1 MSQTDTAARELDRM
15 RVAVVGA
22 GAIGGVL
29 GARLQQAGHDVVF
42 IARGAT
48 LAALQTRGLVLDSID
63 GDLTLP
69 SVQATDDP
77 GTVGVVDVVLV
88 CVKATQVAS
97 LAPSLRPMVG
107 AATAVIPVQNGVEAS
122 ELLATALGASN
133 VLEGLGRVLVE
144 QVAPGHIR
152 HTAVTPIIEFGRR
165 AGAPE
170 QSAAYAQIPRFAAA
184 LRSAG
189 LVAQLP
195 DDMGVAQWEK
205 FLFIEPIGAVGAAA
219 RVSFGVVRS
228 VPASRALI
236 DAALHEVRDVGRA
249 VGVRWPADAIDR
261 VWARYDSLP
270 ADGSTSLQRDLMA
283 GRPSEF
289 EAQTG
294 AVVRIGRAHGVPT
307 PVHDM
312 LYAVLLPTA
321 QRAMS

>member
-1 MSQTDTAARELDRM
+1 MSNTDTAARSLDRL

-48 LAALQTRGLVLDSID
+48 LAALHARGLILESID

-69 SVQATDDP
+69 SVKATDDP
-77 GTVGVVDVVLV
+77 ATVGVVDVVLV
-88 CVKATQVAS
+88 CVKATQIAGLAS
-97 LAPSLRPMVG
+97 SLQPLVG
-107 AATAVIPVQNGVEAS
+107 PATAVIPVQNGVEAS
-122 ELLATALGASN
+122 ELLAAALGDSN
-133 VLEGLGRVLVE
+133 VLEGLGRVMVE
-144 QVAPGHIR
+144 QAGPGHIR

-165 AGAPE
+165 AGAPV

-184 LRSAG
+184 LRGAG
-189 LVAQLP
+189 LVAEMP
-195 DDMGVAQWEK
+195 ENMSVAQWEK

-219 RVSFGVVRS
+219 RVPFGIVRS
-228 VPASRALI
+228 VPESRALV
-236 DAALHEVRDVGRA
+236 DAALYEVRNVGRA
-249 VGVRWPADAIDR
+249 VGVAWPTDAIDR

-283 GRPSEF
+283 ERPSEL

-294 AVVRIGRAHGVPT
+294 AVVRIGRAYGVPT
-307 PVHDM
+307 PVHDV

-321 QRAMS
+321 QPATR

>member
-1 MSQTDTAARELDRM
+1 
-15 RVAVVGA
+15 
-22 GAIGGVL
+22 
-29 GARLQQAGHDVVF
+29 
-42 IARGAT
+42 
-48 LAALQTRGLVLDSID
+48 
-63 GDLTLP
+63 
-69 SVQATDDP
+69 
-77 GTVGVVDVVLV
+77 VDVVLV

-97 LAPSLRPMVG
+97 LAPSLRPLVG
-107 AATAVIPVQNGVEAS
+107 PATVVIPVQNGVEAS
-122 ELLATALGASN
+122 ELLAAALGESN

-249 VGVRWPADAIDR
+249 VGVKWPADAIDR

-321 QRAMS
+321 QRALS

>member
-1 MSQTDTAARELDRM
+1 MSNTDTAARPFDRV

-48 LAALQTRGLVLDSID
+48 LTALQQDGLTLESID

-69 SVQATDDP
+69 TVQATDDP
-77 GTVGVVDVVLV
+77 TTVGIVDVVLV
-88 CVKATQVAS
+88 CVKATQIAS
-97 LAPSLRPMVG
+97 LAPSLRPMIG
-107 AATAVIPVQNGVEAS
+107 PDTAVIPVQNGVEAS
-122 ELLATALGASN
+122 GLLAAALGDAH

-144 QVAPGHIR
+144 QAGPGRIR

-165 AGAPE
+165 AGAPAE
-170 QSAAYAQIPRFAAA
+170 SAAYAQIPRFAAA

-189 LVAQLP
+189 LVAELP
-195 DDMGVAQWEK
+195 ADMGVAQWQK

-228 VPASRALI
+228 IPASRALV
-236 DAALHEVRDVGRA
+236 DAALHEVRNVGQA
-249 VGVRWPADAIDR
+249 VGVAWPADAIER

-289 EAQTG
+289 DAQTG
-294 AVVRIGRAHGVPT
+294 AVVRLGRAYGVPT
-307 PVHDM
+307 PVHDV
-312 LYAVLLPTA
+312 LFAVLLPTA
-321 QRAMS
+321 ERAVH

>member
-1 MSQTDTAARELDRM
+1 MSNTDTAARQLDRL

-48 LAALQTRGLVLDSID
+48 LDALRSRGLILESID

-69 SVQATDDP
+69 SVQVTDDP
-77 GTVGVVDVVLV
+77 ATVGLVDVVLV
-88 CVKATQVAS
+88 CVKATQIAS
-97 LAPSLRPMVG
+97 LAPSLRPLVG
-107 AATAVIPVQNGVEAS
+107 PATAVIPVQNGVEAS
-122 ELLATALGASN
+122 ELLAAALGAGN

-165 AGAPE
+165 AGGPE
-170 QSAAYAQIPRFAAA
+170 QSAAYAQIPRFATA
-184 LRSAG
+184 LRDAG
-189 LVAQLP
+189 LVAELP

-219 RVSFGVVRS
+219 RVPFGVVRS
-228 VPASRALI
+228 VPQSRALI
-236 DAALHEVRDVGRA
+236 DAALHEVRNVGQA
-249 VGVRWPADAIDR
+249 VGIAWSGDAIAR

-289 EAQTG
+289 DAQTG
-294 AVVRIGRAHGVPT
+294 AVVRIGRVHGVPT
-307 PVHDM
+307 PVHDV

-321 QRAMS
+321 ERAVH

>member
-1 MSQTDTAARELDRM
+1 MSDTDTAARQFDRL

-48 LAALQTRGLVLDSID
+48 LAALKARGLILESID

-69 SVQATDDP
+69 SVYATDDP
-77 GTVGVVDVVLV
+77 GAVGIVDVVLV
-88 CVKATQVAS
+88 CVKATQIAA
-97 LAPSLRPMVG
+97 LAPSLRPLVG

-122 ELLATALGASN
+122 ELLAAALGNGN

-144 QVAPGHIR
+144 QVEPGHIR

-170 QSAAYAQIPRFAAA
+170 QSPAYAQIERFAAA
-184 LRSAG
+184 LRGAG
-189 LVAQLP
+189 LVAELP
-195 DDMGVAQWEK
+195 ADMSVAQWQK
-205 FLFIEPIGAVGAAA
+205 FLFIEPIGAVGATA
-219 RVSFGVVRS
+219 RVPFGVVRS
-228 VPASRALI
+228 VAETRALL
-236 DAALHEVRDVGRA
+236 DAALHEVRNVGRA
-249 VGVRWPADAIDR
+249 VGVAWPGDAIAR

-270 ADGSTSLQRDLMA
+270 ADGLTSLQRDLMA
-283 GRPSEF
+283 ERRSEL

-294 AVVRIGRAHGVPT
+294 AVVRIGRAQGVPT
-307 PVHDM
+307 PVHDV

-321 QRAMS
+321 RNAMR

>member
-1 MSQTDTAARELDRM
+1 VSHTDTAARQLDRL

-48 LAALQTRGLVLDSID
+48 LAALQARGLVLDSID

-69 SVQATDDP
+69 LVQATDDP

-97 LAPSLRPMVG
+97 LAPSLRPLVG
-107 AATAVIPVQNGVEAS
+107 PATVVIPVQNGVEAS
-122 ELLATALGASN
+122 ELLAAALGESN

-249 VGVRWPADAIDR
+249 VGVKWPADAIDR

-321 QRAMS
+321 QRALS

>member
-1 MSQTDTAARELDRM
+1 VSNSDTAARQLDRL
-15 RVAVVGA
+15 RVAVIGA

-48 LAALQTRGLVLDSID
+48 LDALRSRGLILESID

-69 SVQATDDP
+69 AVQVTDDP
-77 GTVGVVDVVLV
+77 GTVGIVDVVLV
-88 CVKATQVAS
+88 CVKATQIAS
-97 LAPSLRPMVG
+97 LAPSLRPLVG
-107 AATAVIPVQNGVEAS
+107 PATAVIPVQNGVEAS
-122 ELLATALGASN
+122 ELLAAALGEGN

-165 AGAPE
+165 AGGPE
-170 QSAAYAQIPRFAAA
+170 QSAAYAQIPRVAAA
-184 LRSAG
+184 LRGAG
-189 LVAQLP
+189 LVAELP

-219 RVSFGVVRS
+219 RVPFGIVRS
-228 VPASRALI
+228 VPESRALI
-236 DAALHEVRDVGRA
+236 DAALHEVRNVGRA
-249 VGVRWPADAIDR
+249 VGVAWPADAIDR

-283 GRPSEF
+283 DRPSEF

-307 PVHDM
+307 PVHDV

-321 QRAMS
+321 QSAMH

>member
-1 MSQTDTAARELDRM
+1 MSNTDTVTRQLDRL

-48 LAALQTRGLVLDSID
+48 LAALRARGLILESID

-69 SVQATDDP
+69 SVHATDDP
-77 GTVGVVDVVLV
+77 SAVGVVDIVLV
-88 CVKATQVAS
+88 CVKATQIAGLV
-97 LAPSLRPMVG
+97 PSLRPLVG

-122 ELLATALGASN
+122 ELLAAALGNDN

-144 QVAPGHIR
+144 QVEPGHIR

-165 AGAPE
+165 AGASV
-170 QSAAYAQIPRFAAA
+170 QSPAYAQIERFAAA
-184 LRSAG
+184 LRGAG
-189 LVAQLP
+189 LVAELP
-195 DDMGVAQWEK
+195 DDMRLAQWQK
-205 FLFIEPIGAVGAAA
+205 FLFIEPIGAVGATA
-219 RVSFGVVRS
+219 RVPFGDVRS
-228 VPASRALI
+228 IPETRALLH
-236 DAALHEVRDVGRA
+236 AALHEVRNVGRA
-249 VGVRWPADAIDR
+249 VGVAWPDDAIEQ

-270 ADGSTSLQRDLMA
+270 VDGLTSLQRDLMA
-283 GRPSEF
+283 GRRSEF

-294 AVVRIGRAHGVPT
+294 AVVRIGRAQGVPT
-307 PVHDM
+307 PVHDV

-321 QRAMS
+321 QGAMR

>member
-1 MSQTDTAARELDRM
+1 VSHTDPSARELDRL

-48 LAALQTRGLVLDSID
+48 LDALRSRGLILESID

-77 GTVGVVDVVLV
+77 HQVGVVDVVLV
-88 CVKATQVAS
+88 CVKATQVEN
-97 LAPSLRPMVG
+97 LAPSLRPLVG
-107 AATAVIPVQNGVEAS
+107 PATAVIPVQNGVEAS
-122 ELLATALGASN
+122 ELLTIALGASN
-133 VLEGLGRVLVE
+133 VLEGLGRVMVE

-170 QSAAYAQIPRFAAA
+170 QSAAYTQIPRFAAA
-184 LRSAG
+184 LRGAG
-189 LVAQLP
+189 LVAEMP

-205 FLFIEPIGAVGAAA
+205 FLFIEPIGAVAAAA
-219 RVSFGVVRS
+219 RVPFGIVRS
-228 VPASRALI
+228 MPASRAVI

-249 VGVRWPADAIDR
+249 VGVAWPHDAIDR

-270 ADGSTSLQRDLMA
+270 ADGSTSMQRDLMA

-289 EAQTG
+289 DAQTG
-294 AVVRIGRAHGVPT
+294 AVVRIGRIHGVPT
-307 PVHDM
+307 PVHDV

-321 QRAMS
+321 ERALT